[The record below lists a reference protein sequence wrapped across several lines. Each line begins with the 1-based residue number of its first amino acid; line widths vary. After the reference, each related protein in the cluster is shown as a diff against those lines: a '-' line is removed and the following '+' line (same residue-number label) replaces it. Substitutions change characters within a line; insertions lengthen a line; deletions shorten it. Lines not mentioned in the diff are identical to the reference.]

1 MVKLADTQRSGRCER
16 KLMEVQI
23 LSRAHIWILEIRN
36 LLFDMNQPYRPHQ
49 TGKMF
54 FRNPSDQQNNPRRP
68 GPRRGYF
75 NRARAESTEKTEH
88 PKTANQNCLRII
100 PLGGLGEVGRNMTVI
115 EWRDYQRDDRDIL
128 IIDAGVRFPE
138 EDMPGIDLLIPNI
151 KYLEDKTNKIS
162 GLIFT
167 HGHFDH
173 IGALPYMLEKLRNPM
188 IYAAPLT
195 RGLIIKRHEEF
206 KHLPKLAI
214 DEIKSG
220 DKRKIGIFEVEFIHI
235 NHSIPD
241 DMALL
246 IKTPVGQIM
255 CTSDF
260 KFDHNPVID
269 KPAEIDRL
277 KKIGEEGLVLLMSDS
292 TGAEEPG
299 HSISESDIQVN
310 LEKLIK
316 DAPGRVIVGMFAS
329 AINRVQQIIAIS
341 EKHGRKVVVEGFSMK
356 AAVEV
361 SKVLGYIKT
370 KKGTLISAGES
381 NKYTDN
387 KITILGT
394 GGQGEENAV
403 LMRLATHRHK
413 QLELKKGDTIIFSSS
428 IIPGNERT
436 IQHLKD
442 NLLRH
447 GVKVYNYKMLD
458 IHAGGHGQQEDL
470 EYMLALVR
478 PKFLMPVHGQLSML
492 YAMKDIGLKIGIPE
506 TNITV
511 VENGQV
517 VRLTASTIS
526 VDKKSVPSELVMVD
540 GLGVGDVGSVVLRDR
555 QMLAED
561 GMFVVVAVVDS
572 RTGRVR
578 GSPDIISRG
587 FIYLRDNKQMLADAR
602 AIIKRVVE
610 KTTAG
615 EHPFN
620 DALVKEEIKERLG
633 QFLFQKTHRRPM
645 VLPVLIAV

>member
-1 MVKLADTQRSGRCER
+1 
-16 KLMEVQI
+16 
-23 LSRAHIWILEIRN
+23 
-36 LLFDMNQPYRPHQ
+36 MNQPYRPHSGNRQ
-49 TGKMF
+49 NNRQGNRHSGRPSNSGKLF
-54 FRNPSDQQNNPRRP
+54 FRSSSSQDGDSFR
-68 GPRRGYF
+68 GPRTP
-75 NRARAESTEKTEH
+75 RANFMPRNNEENAEQQAKT
-88 PKTANQNCLRII
+88 PQKNCLRII

-115 EWRDYQRDDRDIL
+115 EWRDYDKDDRDIL
-128 IIDAGVRFPE
+128 LIDAGVRFPE

-151 KYLEDKTNKIS
+151 KYLEDKTDKIS

-173 IGALPYMLEKLRNPM
+173 IGALPYMLERLENPM

-195 RGLIIKRHEEF
+195 KGLVIKRHEEF
-206 KHLPKLAI
+206 KQLPKLMI
-214 DEIKSG
+214 DEIRSG
-220 DKRKIGIFEVEFIHI
+220 DKRKIGVFEVEFIHI

-246 IKTPVGQIM
+246 IKTPVGNIM

-277 KKIGEEGLVLLMSDS
+277 KKIGDDGLLLVMSDS

-299 HSISESDIQVN
+299 HSISESDIQDN

-316 DAPGRVIVGMFAS
+316 EAPGRIIVGMFAS

-341 EKHGRKVVVEGFSMK
+341 EKYNRKVVVEGFSMK

-370 KKGTLISAGES
+370 KKGTLISASES
-381 NKYTDN
+381 NKYPDS
-387 KITILGT
+387 KITVLGT

-458 IHAGGHGQQEDL
+458 IHAGGHGQQDDL
-470 EYMLALVR
+470 MYMLELVR

-492 YAMKDIGLKIGIPE
+492 FAMKDLGLRFGMPE
-506 TNITV
+506 ENIVV
-511 VENGQV
+511 VENGNV
-517 VRLTASTIS
+517 VRVTADQIS
-526 VDKKSVPSELVMVD
+526 VDKKSVPAEMVMVD

-561 GMFVVVAVVDS
+561 GMFMVVAVVDS
-572 RTGRVR
+572 KSGRVR

-587 FIYLRDNKQMLADAR
+587 FIYLRDNKQMLLDAR
-602 AIIKRVVE
+602 MIIRKVVE
-610 KTTAG
+610 GATAS

-620 DALVKEEIKERLG
+620 DALIKEEIKERLG

-645 VLPVLIAV
+645 ILPVLIQV

>member
-1 MVKLADTQRSGRCER
+1 
-16 KLMEVQI
+16 
-23 LSRAHIWILEIRN
+23 
-36 LLFDMNQPYRPHQ
+36 MNQPYNPSLSGKIFFRSSANQQGRPH
-49 TGKMF
+49 
-54 FRNPSDQQNNPRRP
+54 S
-68 GPRRGYF
+68 PRRGPPRRGGFGRPAY
-75 NRARAESTEKTEH
+75 NHNKIDNQPRE
-88 PKTANQNCLRII
+88 PQQNCLRII

-115 EWRDYQRDDRDIL
+115 EWRDYERDDRDIL
-128 IIDAGVRFPE
+128 LIDAGVRFPE

-173 IGALPYMLEKLRNPM
+173 IGALPYMLEKIRNPI

-195 RGLIIKRHEEF
+195 KALVIKRHEEF

-220 DKRKIGIFEVEFIHI
+220 EKRKIGIFEVEFIHI

-246 IKTPVGQIM
+246 IKTPVGSIM

-260 KFDHNPVID
+260 KFDHRPVID

-277 KKIGEEGLVLLMSDS
+277 KKIGDDGLLLLMSDS

-329 AINRVQQIIAIS
+329 AINRVQQIISIS
-341 EKHGRKVVVEGFSMK
+341 EKYGRRVVVEGFSMK

-370 KKGTLISAGES
+370 KKGTLISASES
-381 NKYTDN
+381 NKQADN

-394 GGQGEENAV
+394 GGQGEENAI

-458 IHAGGHGQQEDL
+458 IHAGGHGQQDDL
-470 EYMLALVR
+470 MHMLELVR

-492 YAMKDIGLKIGIPE
+492 FAMKDLGLRFGMPE
-506 TNITV
+506 ENIVV
-511 VENGQV
+511 VENGNV
-517 VRLTASTIS
+517 VRVNENQIS
-526 VDKKSVPSELVMVD
+526 VDKKSVPAELVMVD

-561 GMFVVVAVVDS
+561 GMFVVVTVVDS
-572 RTGRVR
+572 KSGRVR

-587 FIYLRDNKQMLADAR
+587 FIYLRDNKQMLQDAR
-602 AIIKRVVE
+602 MIIRKVVE
-610 KTTAG
+610 QTTAR

-620 DALVKEEIKERLG
+620 DALIKEEIKERLG

-645 VLPVLIAV
+645 VLPVLIEV

>member
-1 MVKLADTQRSGRCER
+1 
-16 KLMEVQI
+16 
-23 LSRAHIWILEIRN
+23 
-36 LLFDMNQPYRPHQ
+36 MNQPHRPSMS
-49 TGKMF
+49 GKMF
-54 FRNPSDQQNNPRRP
+54 FRSSSNQQSYSRRP
-68 GPRRGYF
+68 NPGRRGPA
-75 NRARAESTEKTEH
+75 RPGARAGNFGRAPEDAHGEDNSK
-88 PKTANQNCLRII
+88 PQQNCLRII

-115 EWRDYQRDDRDIL
+115 EWRDYERDDRDIL
-128 IIDAGVRFPE
+128 LVDCGVRFPE
-138 EDMPGIDLLIPNI
+138 EDMPGIDLIIPNA
-151 KYLEDKTNKIS
+151 KYLEDKADKIS

-173 IGALPYMLEKLRNPM
+173 IGALPYILEKIKNPL

-195 RGLIIKRHEEF
+195 RGLIVKRHEEF
-206 KHLPKLAI
+206 KQLPKLQI

-220 DKRKIGIFEVEFIHI
+220 DKRKIGVFEVEFIHI

-246 IKTPVGQIM
+246 IKTPAGPIM

-260 KFDHNPVID
+260 KFDHSPVID

-277 KKIGEEGLVLLMSDS
+277 KKIGDDGLLLLMSDS

-310 LEKLIK
+310 LEKLIAE
-316 DAPGRVIVGMFAS
+316 APGRVIVGMFAS

-341 EKHGRKVVVEGFSMK
+341 EKYGRKVVVEGFSMK

-370 KKGTLISAGES
+370 KKGTLISASES
-381 NKYTDN
+381 NKYAEN

-458 IHAGGHGQQEDL
+458 IHAGGHGHQDDL
-470 EYMLALVR
+470 MYMLELVR

-492 YAMKDIGLKIGIPE
+492 FAMKDLGLRAGMPE
-506 TNITV
+506 GNIAV
-511 VENGQV
+511 VENGNV
-517 VRLTASTIS
+517 VRITSDSIS
-526 VDKKSVPSELVMVD
+526 VDKKSVPAELVMVD

-572 RTGRVR
+572 RSGRVR
-578 GSPDIISRG
+578 SSPDIISRG
-587 FIYLRDNKQMLADAR
+587 FIYLRDNKQMLQDAR
-602 AIIKRVVE
+602 IIIRKVIE
-610 KTTAG
+610 SSTAG

-645 VLPVLIAV
+645 ILPVLIQV